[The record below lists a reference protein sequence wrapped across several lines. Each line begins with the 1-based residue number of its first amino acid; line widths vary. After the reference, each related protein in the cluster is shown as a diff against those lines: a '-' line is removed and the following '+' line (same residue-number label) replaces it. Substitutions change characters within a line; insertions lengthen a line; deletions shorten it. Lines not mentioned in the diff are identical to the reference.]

1 MQMNRAFPPGSKL
14 LSVTGAPAGTY
25 VLAAATPP
33 DFTHVSVMVVNAPSS
48 AQTVNG
54 TVSIAGKWVTGA
66 DHSVI
71 DSSTSMAAGPS
82 VQDAGA
88 ANTQTLSL
96 NGYGTAFFGFDT

>member
-1 MQMNRAFPPGSKL
+1 MNCAFPPGSKV

-33 DFTHVSVMVVNAPSS
+33 DFTHLSVMVVNAPSS

-54 TVSIAGKWVTGA
+54 TVSVAGKWVTA
-66 DHSVI
+66 ANRRVI
-71 DSSTSMAAGPS
+71 DSSTSMATGPAA
-82 VQDAGA
+82 QDAGA

-96 NGYGTAFFGFDT
+96 NGYGTALFSFDT